1 MPLAEMQTLED
12 IFEFLNATKVMGR
25 ELLEFDI
32 ISLHSSS
39 LHESFLAVAEYRASQ
54 FARCDEEIIQ
64 RSDLP
69 MALVRLPYPL
79 PQFRPK

>member
-12 IFEFLNATKVMGR
+12 IFEFLNTTRVMGR

-32 ISLHSSS
+32 ISLHAKQ

-69 MALVRLPYPL
+69 MALVRLSDPL